1 MPEFKLP
8 LSGDVT
14 QSINPWSDMFNAYGS
29 QFGLIN
35 INLGR
40 SSSPQIEQDILREVG
55 SYGRQIGRMGDA
67 LTVLIDKLEP
77 KLGDLSKEERLALDV
92 FRVMQV
98 EIDGIKSHH
107 QKAD

>member
-14 QSINPWSDMFNAYGS
+14 QAINPWSSAFKAFGS

-40 SSSPQIEQDILREVG
+40 TASPQIEEEVLREVG
-55 SYGRQIGRMGDA
+55 SYGRQLGRMGEA
-67 LTVLIDKLEP
+67 LSVLIDKLEP
-77 KLGDLSKEERLALDV
+77 KLGDLNKEERFALEA
-92 FRVMQV
+92 FKVMQA
-98 EIDGIKSHH
+98 EID
-107 QKAD
+107 QVKARHKE